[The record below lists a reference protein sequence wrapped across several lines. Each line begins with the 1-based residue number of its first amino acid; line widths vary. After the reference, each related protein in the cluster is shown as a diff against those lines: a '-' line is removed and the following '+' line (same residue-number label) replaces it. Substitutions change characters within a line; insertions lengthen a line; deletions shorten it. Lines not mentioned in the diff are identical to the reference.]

1 MCQAALLTLWIHRE
15 PARPSNPTQSSGVA
29 KPEMSEGVGVRKD
42 PAEGV
47 LFAGLKEKG
56 AVVQG
61 EGELQGAD
69 VETYE
74 QGQVESGRAR
84 SQEAGRLSLFWEKV
98 RQDDVKVRSHC
109 YEKVGKMQER
119 DQRLLPARG
128 RL

>member
-1 MCQAALLTLWIHRE
+1 
-15 PARPSNPTQSSGVA
+15 
-29 KPEMSEGVGVRKD
+29 MSEGVGVRKD

-47 LFAGLKEKG
+47 LFADLKEKG
-56 AVVQG
+56 TVVQG

-69 VETYE
+69 VESYE
-74 QGQVESGRAR
+74 QGQVESGWAR

-98 RQDDVKVRSHC
+98 RQDDVKVRSHS